1 VKYLRPQILADEY
14 DSDDAKVFLNWNGK
28 PLGPGDLNK
37 KVKKFFRRYGYDLS
51 ITRLREII
59 ATHVEDSAQ
68 DLTNEGLFILLIG
81 MYLIYVRISGS
92 YRDLSD
98 TFSQRSSKI
107 LCEEAK
113 GIGGRLNYP
122 HCLQENH
129 PSLPRAR
136 ESRGNNKV

>member
-1 VKYLRPQILADEY
+1 MYVKYLRPQILADEY

-68 DLTNEGLFILLIG
+68 DLTNEGLFIL
-81 MYLIYVRISGS
+81 
-92 YRDLSD
+92 
-98 TFSQRSSKI
+98 
-107 LCEEAK
+107 
-113 GIGGRLNYP
+113 
-122 HCLQENH
+122 
-129 PSLPRAR
+129 
-136 ESRGNNKV
+136 